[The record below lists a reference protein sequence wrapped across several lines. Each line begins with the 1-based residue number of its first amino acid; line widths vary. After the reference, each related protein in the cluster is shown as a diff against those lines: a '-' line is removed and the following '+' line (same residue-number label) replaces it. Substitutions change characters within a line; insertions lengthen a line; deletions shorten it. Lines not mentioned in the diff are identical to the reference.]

1 MSEQTGEKV
10 IFAILGVP
18 MLICMLIF
26 LWILSLLLTGIG
38 TVRWELFTMSA
49 LRGGMLEMIVGT
61 IYLLLGAAAV
71 AGPIGVLAAIY
82 LVEYAPSGG
91 LARIIDQAINNLAG
105 VPSIVIGLFGYTF
118 FCRHLRLGVSLAAG
132 WLTLALMMLP
142 IVIRG
147 SEEAL
152 RMVPASFREAALA
165 LGATRWKAIS
175 STTLPAAAPGVV
187 TSVILGMAR
196 VAGETAAILFT
207 SCVLITRGLPKTP
220 LEPVMALS
228 YNLFVQIVALGA
240 PAQKVFGI
248 ALILFMIVTSLSL
261 SAILLRIYYRRRQS
275 WLRMKG

>member
-1 MSEQTGEKV
+1 MSDQAEERV
-10 IFAILGVP
+10 IFTILGAP
-18 MLICMLIF
+18 MLICMLTF
-26 LWILSLLLTGIG
+26 SWILSLLLTGIR
-38 TVRWELFTMSA
+38 TLRWELFTLSA
-49 LRGGMLEMIVGT
+49 FRGGMFEMIVGT
-61 IYLLLGAAAV
+61 IYLLLGAAGV

-82 LVEYAPSGG
+82 LVEYAPSGR
-91 LARIIDQAINNLAG
+91 LTRIIDQAINNLAG

-118 FCRHLRLGVSLAAG
+118 FCRRLGLGVSLAAG

-152 RMVPASFREAALA
+152 RMVPASFKEAALA
-165 LGATRWKAIS
+165 LGATRWKAVS

-187 TSVILGMAR
+187 TSVILGIAR

-207 SCVLITRGLPKTP
+207 SCVLITRGLPKSP

-228 YNLFVQIVALGA
+228 YNLFVQIVALGT
-240 PAQKVFGI
+240 PAQRVFGI
-248 ALILFMIVTSLSL
+248 ALVLFMIVTLLSL
-261 SAILLRIYYRRRQS
+261 SAILFRIHYRRRQP

>member
-1 MSEQTGEKV
+1 MSGQIGEKV

-26 LWILSLLLTGIG
+26 LWIFSLLLTGIG
-38 TVRWELFTMSA
+38 TVRWELFAMSA
-49 LRGGMLEMIVGT
+49 LRGGMLEMILGT
-61 IYLLLGAAAV
+61 IYLLLGATAV

-91 LARIIDQAINNLAG
+91 LTRIIDQAINNLAG

-118 FCRHLRLGVSLAAG
+118 FCRHLGLGVSLAAG

-152 RMVPASFREAALA
+152 RMVPASFKEAALA

-175 STTLPAAAPGVV
+175 SIMLPAAAPGVV

-196 VAGETAAILFT
+196 VAGETAAI
-207 SCVLITRGLPKTP
+207 CVLITRGLPKTP

-240 PAQKVFGI
+240 PAQRVFGI
-248 ALILFMIVTSLSL
+248 ALVLFMIVTSLFL
-261 SAILLRIYYRRRQS
+261 SAILLRIHYRRSQS

>member
-1 MSEQTGEKV
+1 
-10 IFAILGVP
+10 
-18 MLICMLIF
+18 MLIF

-38 TVRWELFTMSA
+38 TVTWELLTMST
-49 LRGGMLEMIVGT
+49 LRGGMFEMIVGT
-61 IYLLLGAAAV
+61 IYLLLGAAGV

-91 LARIIDQAINNLAG
+91 LTRIIDQAINNLAG

-118 FCRHLRLGVSLAAG
+118 FCRYLGLGVSLAAG
-132 WLTLALMMLP
+132 WLTLSLMMLP

-152 RMVPASFREAALA
+152 RIVPASFKEAALA

-175 STTLPAAAPGVV
+175 STILPAAGPGVV
-187 TSVILGMAR
+187 TSVILGIAR

-207 SCVLITRGLPKTP
+207 SCVLITRGLPRSP

-228 YNLFVQIVALGA
+228 YNLFVQIVALGT
-240 PAQKVFGI
+240 PAQKVFGV
-248 ALILFMIVTSLSL
+248 ALVLFMIVTSLSL
-261 SAILLRIYYRRRQS
+261 SAILLRIHYRRRQP

>member
-1 MSEQTGEKV
+1 MSGQTGERV

-26 LWILSLLLTGIG
+26 SWILSLLLTGIG
-38 TVRWELFTMSA
+38 SVRWELLTVSA
-49 LRGGMLEMIVGT
+49 LQGGMFEMIVGT
-61 IYLLLGAAAV
+61 IYLLLGATAI
-71 AGPIGVLAAIY
+71 AGPVGILAAIY
-82 LVEYAPSGG
+82 LVEYAPSRG
-91 LARIIDQAINNLAG
+91 LTRIIDQAINNLAG

-118 FCRHLRLGVSLAAG
+118 FCRHLRLGVSLTAG

-142 IVIRG
+142 IIIRG

-152 RMVPASFREAALA
+152 RMVPASFKEAALA

-187 TSVILGMAR
+187 TSVILGIAR

-207 SCVLITRGLPKTP
+207 SCVLITRGLPRSP

-228 YNLFVQIVALGA
+228 YNLFVKIVALGT
-240 PAQKVFGI
+240 PAQKVFGV
-248 ALILFMIVTSLSL
+248 ALVLFMIVTSLSL
-261 SAILLRIYYRRRQS
+261 SAILLRIHYRKGQP
-275 WLRMKG
+275 WLMIR